1 MHTCM
6 HACMYACTYVCIY
19 IYTPKGGQGAE
30 AEGHRAGAVGHVR
43 DGEELF
49 KPIGFKEHQGT
60 PRDTKGHQDK
70 FAM

>member
-1 MHTCM
+1 MH
-6 HACMYACTYVCIY
+6 ACTYVCVY
-19 IYTPKGGQGAE
+19 IYTPKSGQGAE

-60 PRDTKGHQDK
+60 HRQICDVKAPVSALVHLLYL
-70 FAM
+70 